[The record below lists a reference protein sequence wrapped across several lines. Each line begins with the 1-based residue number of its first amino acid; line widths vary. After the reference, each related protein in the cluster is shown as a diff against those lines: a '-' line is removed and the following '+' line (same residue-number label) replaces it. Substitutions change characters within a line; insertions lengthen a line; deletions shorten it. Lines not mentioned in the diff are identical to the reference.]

1 LAPPKKLCQI
11 NKQKTEKEQ
20 RCSKEKASLSIG
32 QKNEESEKMQD
43 ARQNPIM
50 KKNKGMNNEIVTI
63 Y

>member
-11 NKQKTEKEQ
+11 KKQKTGKEQ

-43 ARQNPIM
+43 ALLSPIL
-50 KKNKGMNNEIVTI
+50 KERYND
-63 Y
+63 